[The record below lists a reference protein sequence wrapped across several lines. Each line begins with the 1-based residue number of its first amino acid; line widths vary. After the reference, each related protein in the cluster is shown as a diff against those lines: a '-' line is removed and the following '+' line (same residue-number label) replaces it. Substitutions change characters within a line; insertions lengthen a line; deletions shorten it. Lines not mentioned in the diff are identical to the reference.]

1 MLHADR
7 PATPTSPDP
16 TLTQAARSTCIHGIF
31 VQRSAKPPP
40 PRGKTANIRRCVMCL
55 TTCCA
60 VPIGAAT
67 TSAGDSRTPSPAPQ
81 VPHRGAVDVC
91 ASGSASLR
99 ADLATLRAKELEA
112 ARILAA
118 RESYKPHQ
126 RELNR

>member
-1 MLHADR
+1 MFHADR

-99 ADLATLRAKELEA
+99 ADLATLGAKELEA